1 MQFHI
6 ETYRDH
12 HLVVKAKGDDVWT
25 ACIIEKRA
33 ITRTFSTASEAIAE
47 ARAMV
52 DDYLSADS
60 AFGGVPST
68 ISQPDRHATRDH

>member
-12 HLVVKAKGDDVWT
+12 HLVVKAKGDDAWRG
-25 ACIIEKRA
+25 CIIEKRA
-33 ITRTFSTASEAIAE
+33 LTRLCSTAAEALGE

-52 DDYLSADS
+52 DEFLSADS
-60 AFGGVPST
+60 LFGGVTST
-68 ISQPDRHATRDH
+68 VSQAERHAPRAP

>member
-6 ETYRDH
+6 ETYRGH
-12 HLVVKAKGDDVWT
+12 HLVVKAKGDDAWT

-33 ITRTFSTASEAIAE
+33 ITHIFSTASEALAE

-52 DDYLSADS
+52 DEFLSADPP
-60 AFGGVPST
+60 FGGVP
-68 ISQPDRHATRDH
+68 IRQPDRHATRDH

>member
-12 HLVVKAKGDDVWT
+12 HLVVKAKGDDAWT
-25 ACIIEKRA
+25 ACIIERRA
-33 ITRTFSTASEAIAE
+33 ITRLFSTASEALAE

-60 AFGGVPST
+60 LVGSVKPTVSHA
-68 ISQPDRHATRDH
+68 DRLPPRGP

>member
-12 HLVVKAKGDDVWT
+12 HVVVKAKGDDAWT

-33 ITRTFSTASEAIAE
+33 ITRIFSTASEALAE

-60 AFGGVPST
+60 LVGGVPSNV
-68 ISQPDRHATRDH
+68 SRADRHTHSS